1 VCTLSNTWLRNSNRQ
16 CLTLQ
21 PARAMLVRLEMAYRR
36 SWAWVG
42 AQTTPNPD
50 VLRSDKSRAELRF
63 KLGLPSDY
71 AADWDALVECLSS
84 IGDPDVH
91 LCRYW
96 EYTPTKRLVL
106 SVRGF
111 SSPDVDPTLLTSLA
125 AAVASANNRLR
136 DGAVENRVWMEFTVD
151 PNA

>member
-1 VCTLSNTWLRNSNRQ
+1 VSLS
-16 CLTLQ
+16 
-21 PARAMLVRLEMAYRR
+21 
-36 SWAWVG
+36 
-42 AQTTPNPD
+42 TP
-50 VLRSDKSRAELRF
+50 LRSLPKRACTRSYASNS
-63 KLGLPSDY
+63 GLPSDY
-71 AADWDALVECLSS
+71 AANWDALVDCLSS
-84 IGDPDVH
+84 IGDPDAH

-125 AAVASANNRLR
+125 AAVASANDRLR

-151 PNA
+151 PNG

>member
-1 VCTLSNTWLRNSNRQ
+1 LRRVRTLSEFHYNRVFIDSSA
-16 CLTLQ
+16 LASD
-21 PARAMLVRLEMAYRR
+21 ARLHAA
-36 SWAWVG
+36 
-42 AQTTPNPD
+42 
-50 VLRSDKSRAELRF
+50 LRF

-71 AADWDALVECLSS
+71 AANWDALVECLSS
-84 IGDPDVH
+84 IGDPDAH

-125 AAVASANNRLR
+125 AAVASANGRLR

-151 PNA
+151 PNG

>member
-1 VCTLSNTWLRNSNRQ
+1 MAGRGRGRHGRLRREDDHLRFRDGVQ
-16 CLTLQ
+16 Q
-21 PARAMLVRLEMAYRR
+21 RHARLHAA
-36 SWAWVG
+36 
-42 AQTTPNPD
+42 
-50 VLRSDKSRAELRF
+50 LRF

-71 AADWDALVECLSS
+71 AANWDALVECLSS
-84 IGDPDVH
+84 IGDPDAH

-125 AAVASANNRLR
+125 AAVASANDRLR
-136 DGAVENRVWMEFTVD
+136 DDAVENRVWMEFTVD
-151 PNA
+151 PNG